1 MINNEEEIWKV
12 HPEYAEIEVSSLG
25 RVRTLDKMVWNGWG
39 TWLMKGRVLKQD
51 ECTNGYLQVCIK
63 VNGKFIKQRIH
74 RLVAQTFIQ
83 NPDNLPQVNHKNC
96 NRADNRASN
105 LEWCSNSYNQKYR
118 NKFGVSQAEKTGYPL
133 FAVNLATN
141 EVLHF
146 RAQREAG
153 RELGID
159 RSCINNV
166 INGRRNHTGGFW
178 FVNDDG
184 HAVDVVISKL
194 HDIGKTGLKIK

>member
-1 MINNEEEIWKV
+1 METEIWKA
-12 HPEYAEIEVSSLG
+12 HPEYVGIEVPTLG
-25 RVRTLDKMVWNGWG
+25 RVRTLDKMVRNGWG

-63 VNGKFIKQRIH
+63 ANGKFIKQRIH
-74 RLVAQTFIQ
+74 RLVAQTFIP

-96 NRADNRASN
+96 NRADNRVSN

-133 FAVNLATN
+133 FAVNLDTN

-146 RAQREAG
+146 RAKREAF
-153 RELGID
+153 RELGVNRKIMSD
-159 RSCINNV
+159 V
-166 INGRRNHTGGFW
+166 IKGRLKQTGGFW

-184 HAVDVVISKL
+184 NAVDIVKQNL
-194 HDIGKTGLKIK
+194 HDVGKTGLKLNA

>member
-1 MINNEEEIWKV
+1 METEIWKA
-12 HPEYAEIEVSSLG
+12 HPEYSGIEVSNLG

-63 VNGKFIKQRIH
+63 ANGKFIKQRIH
-74 RLVAQTFIQ
+74 RLVAQTFIP

-96 NRADNRASN
+96 NRADNRVSN

-133 FAVNLATN
+133 FAVNLDTN

-146 RAQREAG
+146 RSKREAL
-153 RELGID
+153 RELGVNRKIMSD
-159 RSCINNV
+159 V
-166 INGRRNHTGGFW
+166 IKGKRKQASGFW
-178 FVNDDG
+178 SVNDDG
-184 HAVDVVISKL
+184 HAVDIL
-194 HDIGKTGLKIK
+194 KTVHRTKANGLRI

>member
-1 MINNEEEIWKV
+1 MINNEEEIWKA
-12 HPEYAEIEVSSLG
+12 HPEYAGIEVSTLG

-39 TWLMKGRVLKQD
+39 TWLMKGRVLKQY
-51 ECTNGYLQVCIK
+51 ELRNGYTQVSVK
-63 VNGKFIKQRIH
+63 VNGKFINKMVH
-74 RLVAQTFIQ
+74 RLVAQTFIP

-96 NRADNRASN
+96 SRADNRVSN
-105 LEWCSNSYNQKYR
+105 LEWCNNSYNQKYR

-146 RAQREAG
+146 RAKREAG
-153 RELGID
+153 RELGVN
-159 RSCINNV
+159 RKNINDV
-166 INGRRNHTGGFW
+166 LKGTKKAAHGFW

-184 HAVDVVISKL
+184 HAVDVVKSKL
-194 HDIGKTGLKIK
+194 HDIGKTGLNI